1 MALIVVRHDTGRPG
15 LYGAAAGIVAA
26 QCGARVMHGPVRLDE
41 VRDPDACQHVGTGP
55 DRVASGLLHAERLTG
70 RLVDAIA
77 TPAQIVAAAA
87 TDDVVVPLDRLL
99 DAGTGFV
106 TDLLRR
112 GAAVGLRRVSA
123 YQDGAVLMCRD
134 DGDGT
139 VVAHAVRD
147 GFGRFLPET
156 HGAGGAEAGRVSVVL
171 IGRPVTHHE
180 VYPGALAAL
189 GDAADAL
196 GIGVDVTFVDPAAA
210 DDDPCYTVLTDFDG
224 MLLPGGAAAP
234 GARGQVRAATVA
246 LESGVP
252 VMGQCLGMQTMVT
265 AFARSR
271 AGLPD
276 ATMAE
281 IAGGAAGLHSF
292 IPHPHYRLGTG
303 KLSPVPDTVLGA
315 MLVDGAACVRS
326 NHRYVL
332 NTRLL
337 PGLVAAG
344 LRVGAWNDDADVVE
358 GIEVPSHPFYM
369 GMQGHPELSSIP
381 GSPHPLCV
389 AFLRAALTRRD
400 GRAEAENRKE
410 R

>member
-1 MALIVVRHDTGRPG
+1 MALILVRHDTGRPG

-41 VRDPDACQHVGTGP
+41 TRDPDACQHVGTGP

-70 RLVDAIA
+70 QQVDAIA
-77 TPAQIVAAAA
+77 DPAQIVAAA
-87 TDDVVVPLDRLL
+87 TTHDVVVPLDGLL
-99 DAGTGFV
+99 DAGTGFAA
-106 TDLLRR
+106 DLLRR
-112 GAAVGLRRVSA
+112 GAAVGLRRISA
-123 YQDGAVLMCRD
+123 HLDSPMLTCRD

-139 VVAHAVRD
+139 VVARAVRD
-147 GFGRFLPET
+147 DFGRFLPET
-156 HGAGGAEAGRVSVVL
+156 HGAGRTDAGRVSVVL
-171 IGRPVTHHE
+171 IGRSVTHHE

-196 GIGVDVTFVDPAAA
+196 GIGVEVTFVDPARP
-210 DDDPCYTVLTDFDG
+210 DDDPCYAALTDFDG

-234 GARGQVRAATVA
+234 SVRGQVRAATVA
-246 LESGVP
+246 LEDGVP

-281 IAGGAAGLHSF
+281 IVDGKAGVHSF
-292 IPHPHYRLGTG
+292 IPYPHYRLGTG
-303 KLSPVPDTVLGA
+303 KLVPVMDTVLGA
-315 MLVDGAACVRS
+315 MLVDGAASVRS

-337 PGLVAAG
+337 PGLTAAG

-369 GMQGHPELSSIP
+369 GMQGHPELSSTP
-381 GSPHPLCV
+381 ASPHPLCV